1 MKTRN
6 LLTAAAVL
14 AAVLAFGGEAL
25 ARGGN
30 GGNGGGG
37 GGKGMQVRT
46 HTQSRAQT
54 MTNAQ
59 TNQVRPEG
67 SQRRDGTFLQTGTTA
82 NGSTTRPSRGQGV
95 MDGSGLNAP
104 ITTPVPAE

>member
-14 AAVLAFGGEAL
+14 AVVLAFGGEAL

-30 GGNGGGG
+30 GGGGGG

-46 HTQSRAQT
+46 HTQSRSQA

-95 MDGSGLNAP
+95 MDGTGINAA
-104 ITTPVPAE
+104 TTTSATTE

>member
-6 LLTAAAVL
+6 LLTAAAIL
-14 AAVLAFGGEAL
+14 AVVLAFGGEAL

-30 GGNGGGG
+30 GNGGG

-46 HTQSRAQT
+46 HTQSRFQT

-67 SQRRDGTFLQTGTTA
+67 SQRRDGTFLETGTTA
-82 NGSTTRPSRGQGV
+82 NGSTTRPARGQGT
-95 MDGSGLNAP
+95 MDGTGINAA
-104 ITTPVPAE
+104 TTAPTE

>member
-6 LLTAAAVL
+6 LLMTAATVGI
-14 AAVLAFGGEAL
+14 VLAFGGDAL
-25 ARGGN
+25 ARC
-30 GGNGGGG
+30 GNGGGG

-46 HTQSRAQT
+46 HTQSRSQT

-95 MDGSGLNAP
+95 MDGTGINAP
-104 ITTPVPAE
+104 TTTPTPTE

>member
-6 LLTAAAVL
+6 LLMTAATVGI
-14 AAVLAFGGEAL
+14 VLAFGGDAL

-30 GGNGGGG
+30 GGG

-46 HTQSRAQT
+46 HTESRSQA
-54 MTNAQ
+54 MTKAQ

-67 SQRRDGTFLQTGTTA
+67 SQRRDGTFLETGTTA

-95 MDGSGLNAP
+95 VNGTGINAP
-104 ITTPVPAE
+104 TTTPAPTE

>member
-6 LLTAAAVL
+6 FLTAAAVL
-14 AAVLAFGGEAL
+14 AVVLAFGGEAL

-30 GGNGGGG
+30 GNGGGG

-46 HTQSRAQT
+46 HTQSRPQT

-95 MDGSGLNAP
+95 MDGSGINVP
-104 ITTPVPAE
+104 TTIPAPAE